1 MKENTFNIDDKI
13 FELIKNDDDI
23 SSSEISR
30 ILGIPEK
37 EIEKR
42 IKSFSDI
49 RQKIL
54 IVDDEMATLLPLKRS
69 LESEGYIVTEACN
82 GYEAIKKSKSEMPEL
97 IILDLMMPGMDG
109 IEVCNQLKKDALT
122 EKIPIIMLTAR
133 DEIKDKVK
141 GLETGA
147 DDYVTKPFH
156 LDELE
161 ARIRNILKRS
171 REI

>member
-1 MKENTFNIDDKI
+1 MNNNIDDKI
-13 FELIKNDDDI
+13 VELIKNNEDI

-30 ILGIPEK
+30 LLGIPEK

-69 LESEGYIVTEACN
+69 LESEGYIVIEACN
-82 GYEAIKKSKSEMPEL
+82 GYEAIKKSKLEMPEL

-109 IEVCNQLKKDALT
+109 IEVCNQLKKDSLT
-122 EKIPIIMLTAR
+122 ERIPVVMLTAR
-133 DEIKDKVK
+133 DEVRDKVK
-141 GLETGA
+141 GLEMGA

-156 LDELE
+156 LNELE

>member
-1 MKENTFNIDDKI
+1 MKKNIDDKI
-13 FELIKNDDDI
+13 IELIKNNEDI
-23 SSSEISR
+23 SSPEISR

-42 IKSFSDI
+42 IRSFSDT

-69 LESEGYIVTEACN
+69 LESEGYIVIEACD

-122 EKIPIIMLTAR
+122 EKIPVIMLTAR
-133 DEIKDKVK
+133 DEVRDKVE

-147 DDYVTKPFH
+147 DDYVTKPFN
-156 LDELE
+156 LNELK
-161 ARIRNILKRS
+161 ARIKSVLRRS
-171 REI
+171 RDI